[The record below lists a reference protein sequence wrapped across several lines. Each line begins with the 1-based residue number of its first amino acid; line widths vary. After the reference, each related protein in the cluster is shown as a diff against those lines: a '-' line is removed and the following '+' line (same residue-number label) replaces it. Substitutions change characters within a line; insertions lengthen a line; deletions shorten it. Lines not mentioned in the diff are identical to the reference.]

1 MPLTKEMILAANDT
15 GIIRVE
21 VKEWPDAD
29 GKPGVVGIRVLTVGD
44 RDAYENDWVLNKS
57 KGVENFRTKFLAK
70 CLCNPETGE
79 RLFNDE
85 EVSLL
90 SKKSAKVMGRLWEQ
104 AMKHNALTEADV
116 DELAKN

>member
-1 MPLTKEMILAANDT
+1 MALTKEQILAANDT
-15 GIIRVE
+15 GIIRLK

-29 GKPGVVGIRVLTVGD
+29 GKPGEVGNRVLTDGD

-79 RLFNDE
+79 RLFSDE
-85 EVSLL
+85 EISVLAS
-90 SKKSAKVMGRLWEQ
+90 KSAKVMGRLWEQ

-116 DELAKN
+116 EELAKN